1 MKQKTYK
8 EKRDGEQNEKFWS
21 KMLDAVYCNVL
32 YYLIPHKTFNKLII

>member
-1 MKQKTYK
+1 MKQKAYK

-32 YYLIPHKTFNKLII
+32 YFPNHSQNL